1 MGTTQQA
8 PTRYLI
14 SFSWPADKR
23 KNAGNASRELKDIAP
38 TFRRGMRIAENEIDA
53 IAAKRILER
62 NGADVTVQKS
72 EDAVPL
78 LAAPQMGTEPVRVQ
92 ITYRNV
98 RNIDKDVKTYQDKI
112 DIVARRN
119 NSIIVRGRRDVI
131 HEFLLQLKRD
141 GGKDISLEQV

>member
-1 MGTTQQA
+1 
-8 PTRYLI
+8 
-14 SFSWPADKR
+14 
-23 KNAGNASRELKDIAP
+23 
-38 TFRRGMRIAENEIDA
+38 MRIAENEIDA